1 MKGIIKTT
9 GFFFSNRINRI
20 SKNLNQNTFNPQ
32 HFRLT
37 ENVYVIK
44 KKNVLYLKK
53 EFEVVFI
60 A

>member
-1 MKGIIKTT
+1 MKGIIKMT

-32 HFRLT
+32 HFILT

-44 KKNVLYLKK
+44 KKCALPKK
-53 EFEVVFI
+53 RI
-60 A
+60 